1 MGNKFNARGV
11 SEDFKQC
18 YDFLKMFSEV
28 HGEYHGK
35 LDDNKQE
42 TYDFCFDEV
51 DQKTFTFRH
60 SVYNYL
66 KGNEEFISR
75 GYRSSRKTNSLCS
88 NSNFKSRKSEKL
100 IKKQVIIEKVKF
112 AELEVLAS
120 FRKQQKH
127 RSYQ

>member
-66 KGNEEFISR
+66 KGNEEFIWEIEV
-75 GYRSSRKTNSLCS
+75 L
-88 NSNFKSRKSEKL
+88 EKL
-100 IKKQVIIEKVKF
+100 IHHVQILILS
-112 AELEVLAS
+112 LESLKS
-120 FRKQQKH
+120 
-127 RSYQ
+127 